1 VRKEDQEE
9 LRINGFGK
17 GYSLFALALQTIGFA
32 LIITIIVAISAD
44 WRKMVIFMG
53 AGDRCTGTECAA
65 IERRLSLLEARE
77 LPPPSLLQDVADQK
91 LEDRRLQQQID
102 RLENEV
108 FFGKRK
114 PPLQPYTGD

>member
-1 VRKEDQEE
+1 
-9 LRINGFGK
+9 
-17 GYSLFALALQTIGFA
+17 
-32 LIITIIVAISAD
+32 
-44 WRKMVIFMG
+44 MVIFMG

-114 PPLQPYTGD
+114 PPLQPYAED